1 MPYVRDIQTDTFTQ
15 RSIIDRY
22 SLGHIRAN
30 SEESF
35 HAGADLDLFNREMEI
50 RRHRK
55 SKRKKLKYGLIF
67 SKLTPRGSA
76 WISFFFNVTQ
86 MPHN

>member
-1 MPYVRDIQTDTFTQ
+1 MLKRPYVRDIQTDTVTQ

-50 RRHRK
+50 IEDIGRVREK
-55 SKRKKLKYGLIF
+55 
-67 SKLTPRGSA
+67 
-76 WISFFFNVTQ
+76 N
-86 MPHN
+86 